1 MTWGCE
7 AVRQAGPSTL
17 FSAVPTVHT
26 LYCFNWAQKY
36 NWGGELGEKLD
47 QRGAQAQTAA
57 SAGSGHRRL
66 EEHIKLLLLLYQVCP
81 CQLEDTG
88 KAGDSAWQLSH
99 SFHFSSAPLI
109 RAQTNNDQRRV
120 NNEWFHLL
128 FQIYLSLLNVAKHCS
143 DWYPQSRLIV
153 WTSLTKRRCR
163 VYPTSV
169 HSSMTDRFNLI
180 SLYKANN
187 SGSYLLTV
195 CGRQVKN
202 VQICLK

>member
-1 MTWGCE
+1 MMSSLYRLILGNFGKSKLISCMLLKTNSSSLGCEVKKKKKISRFKGRNWVMWDVRSRIMTWGCE
-7 AVRQAGPSTL
+7 AVRQAVPSTL

-88 KAGDSAWQLSH
+88 KAGDSAPDNSATASTSAQLHLSEH
-99 SFHFSSAPLI
+99 
-109 RAQTNNDQRRV
+109 RQTM
-120 NNEWFHLL
+120 
-128 FQIYLSLLNVAKHCS
+128 
-143 DWYPQSRLIV
+143 
-153 WTSLTKRRCR
+153 TS
-163 VYPTSV
+163 
-169 HSSMTDRFNLI
+169 
-180 SLYKANN
+180 
-187 SGSYLLTV
+187 GE
-195 CGRQVKN
+195 
-202 VQICLK
+202 